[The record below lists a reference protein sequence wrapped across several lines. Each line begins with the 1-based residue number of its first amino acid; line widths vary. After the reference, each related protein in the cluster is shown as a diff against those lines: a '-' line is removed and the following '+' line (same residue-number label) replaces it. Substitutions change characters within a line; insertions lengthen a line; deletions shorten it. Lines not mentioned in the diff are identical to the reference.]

1 MKSIKAVFVAGTMM
15 VAFPSVLSARQW
27 TLQECIDYALQHNIS
42 IQKTNVQ
49 RRSAHEDVLQ
59 SQAALLP
66 SLSASTS
73 QNVNYTPWVSSGV
86 ISTDGYSRSSVD
98 KLYYNGTYSVSGNWT
113 VWNGNRNRNTVKLN
127 KLTEEAAALDSAVQ
141 ARTIEE
147 QIAQLYVQ
155 ILYSTEAIEVNRES
169 LKTSTANENRGKEMV
184 QVGKMS
190 RVDLSQL
197 TAQRAQDEYNV
208 VAAESQ
214 VKEYKRQLKKLLQI
228 TSEEEFDVVIPAT
241 TDEMALQEIPT
252 MTSIYDAALEN
263 RPELKSYRNAIE
275 QSDMSIKIARAGK
288 MPSVGVNAGVSTST
302 TSMNKN
308 GWGSQLK
315 TNFSAG
321 AGVTVSVPLIDNRQ
335 TKTAINKAMLQR
347 ENAML
352 DLKNTQTTLYA
363 NIESFWLQA
372 NTQQNQFKAA
382 KVSVESAQT
391 SYDMLNEKFRL
402 GLANITDLMK
412 GKDTLLTAKQ
422 NELQAKYMTILNL
435 DMLRFYQTGQLTK

>member
-98 KLYYNGTYSVSGNWT
+98 KVYYNGTYSVSGNWT

-127 KLTEEAAALDSAVQ
+127 KLTEEASALDSAVQ

-228 TSEEEFDVVIPAT
+228 TSDEEFDVVIPAT

-288 MPSVGVNAGVSTST
+288 MPSVGINAGVSTST

-335 TKTAINKAMLQR
+335 TKTAVNKALLQR

-422 NELQAKYMTILNL
+422 NELQAKYMTILNI